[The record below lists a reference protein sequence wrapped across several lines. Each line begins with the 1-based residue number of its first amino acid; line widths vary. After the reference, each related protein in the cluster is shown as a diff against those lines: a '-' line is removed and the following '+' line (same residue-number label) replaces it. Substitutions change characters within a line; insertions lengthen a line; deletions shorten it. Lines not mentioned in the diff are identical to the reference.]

1 MSQAFYQEGAQ
12 GQECLETLGAEELSD
27 ISDRKV
33 AGVGEGQLRPSVLPN
48 TWVLQLAM
56 EV

>member
-48 TWVLQLAM
+48 TWVLPLAM